1 MLINDDKRAD
11 MLAVER
17 SSNEVPLAELMP
29 LIEEQLK
36 SGQSV
41 RFSPKGV
48 SMLPM
53 LRQGRDQVMLTAL
66 HGSPKKY
73 DILLYRRGNGSFVL
87 HRVVKT
93 GDNYTCIGDNQF
105 VCEKDIERDQII
117 AVVSSFR
124 RDDRE
129 YSTTSLVYKVY
140 CVLWHHSRFVRRL
153 WRSLRFRLKNL
164 CRKIFFKK

>member
-1 MLINDDKRAD
+1 MF
-11 MLAVER
+11 AVGR
-17 SSNEVPLAELMP
+17 SSSEVSLAELMP
-29 LIEEQLK
+29 LIEEQLE

-53 LRQGRDQVMLTAL
+53 LRQGRDQVTLTAL

-87 HRVVKT
+87 HRVVKIGNT
-93 GDNYTCIGDNQF
+93 YTCIGDNQF
-105 VCEKDIERDQII
+105 VYEKDIKRDQII
-117 AVVSSFR
+117 AVVSSFW
-124 RDDRE
+124 RDGRE
-129 YSTTSLVYKVY
+129 YSITTPVYKVY
-140 CVLWHHSRFVRRL
+140 RVLWHHSRIIRRL

-164 CRKIFFKK
+164 CRKFLGK